1 MPDPYTLSLEGST
14 IDEILNKANNSDITV
29 SQLLI
34 YLKGL
39 TTLPSID
46 LVYTTSGRSM
56 LGDSPTRQ
64 WKRATGVHTDNGG
77 TIRTISGNDYIAML
91 DWDGDVRDFDNISDA
106 TTYAQGTPPAKN
118 VTGISNQG
126 LYNNYTPA
134 ATDTN
139 AVEDNIAVTDE
150 NGNSVSSIYPI
161 SVINEKADTNLNNAN
176 EGSVR
181 YDLLTPELKSAI
193 AGSLDPEN
201 YLGAITSLTADFA
214 DPTAN
219 TGKWAFIDG
228 ISGTFTGANAPT
240 GTAEDGGYVFSDGT
254 NWLLRG
260 ATPVYL
266 LANQVTFEKLA
277 QDVQRRF
284 ENITNPDI
292 FWSVVDQ
299 DGFAPLYIKSNG
311 VVYANLPINTT
322 VANGL
327 SVTQNKLTGQITAN
341 FGTVEG
347 TIPVGDIEV
356 SEAGST
362 SLFAQY
368 AFVVHDNQNFVAFAV
383 KKNGDIV
390 NKSYSELLT
399 RVTTAEADITTLESD
414 VTTLQSD
421 VTTLQ
426 SDVSTLQSQGVTAA
440 GYTTTLNDY
449 ATRLLRMKLG
459 RVAYL
464 GHAEPNGT
472 DDIAKGPIK
481 VCMIGDSYTHGSFRV
496 CQPFRD
502 MMLSTKNGG
511 KGFQNA
517 GAGYLSFAWHSLN
530 SDGSARLPNLSVDT
544 SELDMDI
551 DIANV
556 AKFDLTAGGGHG
568 PDASHIESNT
578 NGATFDIEVK
588 GTPLDSFKLMYV
600 TQTGGGDFTYSVNGG
615 AAVTVSTNAT
625 ESVST
630 VNINLSAQTSV
641 PYNITVT
648 CDTNVIL
655 LGGVGDKD
663 VTDNNLSGFQLH
675 KCGKSGATG
684 GVFAA
689 TDLWKHSFAELD
701 SDATFIMFATNEMG
715 NNFSPTGDYTT
726 WIERIIDNIR
736 EVKPMQDIVLM
747 LPTFT
752 KYEWEDPKTYK
763 LGDYRDALI
772 SIAHDKSCGFIDFSR
787 IVQPIE
793 STGLTSGVDAQFQL
807 LVDANIM
814 NSDRVHPTHVGGY
827 LMSRA
832 IVDYL
837 YTV

>member
-1 MPDPYTLSLEGST
+1 MP
-14 IDEILNKANNSDITV
+14 DITV
-29 SQLLI
+29 SNDVDNLLKSTNKKAI
-34 YLKGL
+34 RESAGL
-39 TTLPSID
+39 GSGDTVTFGGLNLPSGVTLD
-46 LVYTTSGRSM
+46 M
-56 LGDSPTRQ
+56 LSEELQ
-64 WKRATGVHTDNGG
+64 SALA
-77 TIRTISGNDYIAML
+77 GN
-91 DWDGDVRDFDNISDA
+91 
-106 TTYAQGTPPAKN
+106 
-118 VTGISNQG
+118 
-126 LYNNYTPA
+126 
-134 ATDTN
+134 
-139 AVEDNIAVTDE
+139 
-150 NGNSVSSIYPI
+150 
-161 SVINEKADTNLNNAN
+161 
-176 EGSVR
+176 
-181 YDLLTPELKSAI
+181 
-193 AGSLDPEN
+193 LDPEN
-201 YLGAITSLTADFA
+201 YLGELTNLSADFPP
-214 DPTAN
+214 PTSN
-219 TGKWAFIDG
+219 SGKWYFINGVSG
-228 ISGTFTGANAPT
+228 IFSGANSPT
-240 GTAEDGGYVFSDGT
+240 GSAEDGGYVFSDGSS
-254 NWLLRG
+254 WLLRG
-260 ATPVYL
+260 AAPIHLVD
-266 LANQVTFEKLA
+266 NQVTFEKLT
-277 QDVQRRF
+277 QDLQRRF
-284 ENITNPDI
+284 DTTSNTEA
-292 FWSVVDQ
+292 FWSVVDE
-299 DGFAPLYIKSNG
+299 DGYAPLFVKANG
-311 VVYANLPINTT
+311 TVYANLPITTT
-322 VANGL
+322 VSNGL
-327 SVTQNKLTGQITAN
+327 SVTQNKSTGEITAN

-356 SEAGST
+356 SEADSA
-362 SLFAQY
+362 SLTAQY
-368 AFVVHDNQNFVAFAV
+368 AFVVHDNDNYIAFAV

-390 NKSYSELLT
+390 NKAYSELLT
-399 RVTTAEADITTLESD
+399 RVTTTEAD

-426 SDVSTLQSQGVTAA
+426 SDVTTLQSGVTVS
-440 GYTTTLNDY
+440 GYPTTLNDY

-459 RVAYL
+459 RVAYV

-481 VCMIGDSYTHGSFRV
+481 VCMIGDSYTHGRSRV

-517 GAGYLSFAWHSLN
+517 GAGYLSFAWHSSN
-530 SDGSARLPNLSVDT
+530 PDGSAKLPNSSVDND
-544 SELDMDI
+544 ELDMDI
-551 DIANV
+551 SIANV
-556 AKFDLTAGGGHG
+556 AKFDLTAGRGHG

-578 NGATFDIEVK
+578 NGATFDIKVK

-615 AAVTVSTNAT
+615 AAVTVPTDDA

-630 VNINLSAQTSV
+630 VNIDLSTQTSV
-641 PYNITVT
+641 PYDITVT
-648 CDTNVIL
+648 CDSNVIL

-684 GVFAA
+684 GVFAD
-689 TDLWKHSFAELD
+689 TDLWKYSFAELD
-701 SDATFIMFATNEMG
+701 SDATFIMFGTNEMAG
-715 NNFSPTGDYTT
+715 DISPTGDYTT

-752 KYEWEDPKTYK
+752 KFEWEDPMTYK

-772 SIAHDKSCGFIDFSR
+772 SIANNKSCGFIDFSR

-814 NSDRVHPTHVGGY
+814 SSDRVHPTHVGGY
-827 LMSRA
+827 LMSKS

>member
-1 MPDPYTLSLEGST
+1 MP
-14 IDEILNKANNSDITV
+14 DITV
-29 SQLLI
+29 SSSVDKLL
-34 YLKGL
+34 K
-39 TTLPSID
+39 S
-46 LVYTTSGRSM
+46 
-56 LGDSPTRQ
+56 
-64 WKRATGVHTDNGG
+64 DNTK
-77 TIRTISGNDYIAML
+77 TIRESIGLGEADVVSLGGLNLPEGVTLDMLSEELQSALAGN
-91 DWDGDVRDFDNISDA
+91 
-106 TTYAQGTPPAKN
+106 
-118 VTGISNQG
+118 
-126 LYNNYTPA
+126 
-134 ATDTN
+134 
-139 AVEDNIAVTDE
+139 
-150 NGNSVSSIYPI
+150 
-161 SVINEKADTNLNNAN
+161 
-176 EGSVR
+176 
-181 YDLLTPELKSAI
+181 
-193 AGSLDPEN
+193 LDPEN
-201 YLGAITSLTADFA
+201 YLGELTNLSADFPS
-214 DPTAN
+214 PTSN
-219 TGKWAFIDG
+219 SGKWYFING
-228 ISGTFTGANAPT
+228 VSGVFSGANSPT
-240 GTAEDGGYVFSDGT
+240 GSAEDGGYVFSDGSA
-254 NWLLRG
+254 WLLRG
-260 ATPVYL
+260 AAPIHLVD
-266 LANQVTFEKLA
+266 NQVTFEKLT
-277 QDVQRRF
+277 QDLQRRF
-284 ENITNPDI
+284 DTISNTEA
-292 FWSVVDQ
+292 FWSVVDEA
-299 DGFAPLYIKSNG
+299 GYAPLFVKANG
-311 VVYANLPINTT
+311 TVYANLPITTT
-322 VANGL
+322 VSNGL
-327 SVTQNKLTGQITAN
+327 SVTQNKATGEISAN
-341 FGTVEG
+341 FGTSEG
-347 TIPVGDIEV
+347 TIPVDDIEL
-356 SEAGST
+356 SKADDNT
-362 SLFAQY
+362 LFADY
-368 AFVVHDNQNFVAFAV
+368 ALVVHDNDNYIAFAV

-390 NKSYSELLT
+390 NKAYSELLT
-399 RVTTAEADITTLESD
+399 RVTTAEAGITTLESD

-426 SDVSTLQSQGVTAA
+426 NQNTVAA

-459 RVAYL
+459 RVAYI

-481 VCMIGDSYTHGSFRV
+481 VCMIGDSYTHGRYRV

-517 GAGYLSFAWHSLN
+517 GAGYLSFAWHSQN
-530 SDGSARLPNLSVDT
+530 SDGSARLPNSSVDNY
-544 SELDMDI
+544 ELDMDI

-615 AAVTVSTNAT
+615 AAVTVSTDAA

-663 VTDNNLSGFQLH
+663 VTDNDLSGFQLH

-715 NNFSPTGDYTT
+715 GNISPTGNYTT

-772 SIAHDKSCGFIDFSR
+772 SIANDKSCGFIDFSR

-807 LVDANIM
+807 LVDENIM
-814 NSDRVHPTHVGGY
+814 STDRVHPTHVGGY
-827 LMSRA
+827 LMSKS